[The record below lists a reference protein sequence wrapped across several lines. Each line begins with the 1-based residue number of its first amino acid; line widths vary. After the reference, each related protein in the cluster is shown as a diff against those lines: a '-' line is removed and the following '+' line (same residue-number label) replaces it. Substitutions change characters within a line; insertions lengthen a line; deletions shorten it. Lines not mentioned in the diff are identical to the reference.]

1 MEKLLGCSGGGALN
15 SFESCRVCVRVC
27 GRERRKRN
35 RRECGTYHI
44 DYRDYNKTGRVRMF
58 PHVTMET
65 KGGLRGNEVMIITH
79 LRTLRNLSS
88 PSPRSPCGVVVLHTC
103 FDMASFTDLTITC
116 ECTESPTPF
125 TQTRAPLLALTN

>member
-1 MEKLLGCSGGGALN
+1 
-15 SFESCRVCVRVC
+15 
-27 GRERRKRN
+27 
-35 RRECGTYHI
+35 
-44 DYRDYNKTGRVRMF
+44 MF

-116 ECTESPTPF
+116 ECTDI
-125 TQTRAPLLALTN
+125 

>member
-1 MEKLLGCSGGGALN
+1 
-15 SFESCRVCVRVC
+15 
-27 GRERRKRN
+27 
-35 RRECGTYHI
+35 
-44 DYRDYNKTGRVRMF
+44 MF

-103 FDMASFTDLTITC
+103 VEMASFTDLTITC
-116 ECTESPTPF
+116 ECTESSTPVHIQHD
-125 TQTRAPLLALTN
+125 TMAQGRLTNLRNTVDQKRIAKIMGGL